1 MEKKRKFKFYTIKFL
16 AEYLGVS
23 EKFFVDLSEN
33 KNKYY
38 NISIDKDKK
47 GKERIFYKSWGPLKK
62 ILIKIDKKILGRIS
76 YYKNFIGGVEGGS
89 LKQNAQRHL
98 GNKNILKLDIKSFY
112 PSITPLM
119 VKRAFL
125 SLGMSQDCSD
135 LLTEI
140 VTVDSHLP
148 QGFNTSPKL
157 SALVLY
163 PLDRQI
169 YKLAKQNS
177 WSYTYWI
184 DDITISANTPIQPF
198 RKIIFSIIERHG
210 FKVNEEKTKFVNK
223 RERMIIT
230 GIVINKKINV
240 PKNKR
245 QEIRQIIFYLK
256 KFGINNYLI
265 KKDLQINKENVKK
278 LKQEIEGKIR
288 YVKSIN
294 VELGNK
300 LMKEFKMIDW
310 RLKSVGLQKNN

>member
-1 MEKKRKFKFYTIKFL
+1 MEKKRKFKFYTTKFL

-23 EKFFVDLSEN
+23 EKFFVDLNEN
-33 KNKYY
+33 KNKYC
-38 NISIDKDKK
+38 NPSTEKDKK
-47 GKERIFYKSWGPLKK
+47 GKERVFYKSWGPLKK
-62 ILIKIDKKILGRIS
+62 ILLRIDKKILGRIS
-76 YYKNFIGGVEGGS
+76 YQKNFIGGIEGGS

-119 VKRAFL
+119 VYKVFL
-125 SLGMSQDCSD
+125 SLGMSNDCSN

-140 VTVDSHLP
+140 VTADSHLP
-148 QGFNTSPKL
+148 QGFHTSPKL
-157 SALVLY
+157 AALVLY
-163 PLDRQI
+163 PLDRHL

-184 DDITISANTPIQPF
+184 DDITISANTPIKPF
-198 RKIIFSIIERHG
+198 KKIIFNIIERNG

-223 RERMIIT
+223 RKRMVIT

-240 PKNKR
+240 PKEKR
-245 QEIRQIIFYLK
+245 QEIRQTIFYLK
-256 KFGINNYLI
+256 KFGPSNYLI
-265 KKDLQINKENVKK
+265 KKGLRVNKENLKI

-288 YVKSIN
+288 YTKSIN
-294 VELGNK
+294 IDLGNK

-310 RLKSVGLQKNN
+310 KFKSNNLEVIN